1 MTEIYSSLLIWSWN
15 AALLIGFA
23 WILSRFNQSSPAR
36 IRHHIWL
43 CALVAVVLF
52 PLWSEIA
59 NLLPLRQT
67 GAIDALAPFVN
78 LPQTIISP
86 PVGKSGEIVINLSE
100 LAKPQTYDW
109 SFYIWT
115 LLSALW
121 IGGAGF
127 TCAKICAES
136 LRLRRFRHDS
146 RLVTLAELECSQISQ
161 SEIGAVSIA
170 LSPNVST
177 PLLTGVFRPIILLP
191 ADIAEWTTP
200 EERRWIIAHELAH
213 LSRGD
218 NFVVIF
224 QTLPGVIFFF
234 HPFVRYAL
242 RQLSIEREL
251 ACDERVI
258 GGGANPIQYAESLL
272 KAVERAIAPP
282 FVAPAVSFVS
292 RKALQKRVG
301 NILNVRHSFATRK
314 SRIFLVLSTILMIFA
329 TSLLGCT
336 QTLLTSNSEREI
348 RDFLDEAREA
358 EISGSVD
365 DFDRLTAPEF
375 VRVGA
380 DGEVSNK
387 EQTLDFIRRSGK
399 SNVQTVEI
407 QNEQLH
413 IYGSDAVV
421 TGLGIAT
428 GQDDAGKKF
437 VVRNFCTFVLV
448 KRDGRWQCASVQQTR
463 VDSNATA
470 RISFNMPS

>member
-1 MTEIYSSLLIWSWN
+1 MTEIFSWLLIWSWN
-15 AALLIGFA
+15 AALLVGFA
-23 WILSRFNQSSPAR
+23 WFLSRFNHSSPAR

-43 CALVAVVLF
+43 CALVAVILF

-86 PVGKSGEIVINLSE
+86 PVAESGEIVINLSE
-100 LAKPQTYDW
+100 LAKPQSYDW

-115 LLSALW
+115 FLSALW

-127 TCAKICAES
+127 ACAKICAES
-136 LRLRRFRHDS
+136 LQLRRFRLES
-146 RLVTLAELECSQISQ
+146 QLVTLAELECLQISPA
-161 SEIGAVSIA
+161 EIGAVLIA
-170 LSPNVST
+170 LSPDVST
-177 PLLTGVFRPIILLP
+177 PMLTGVFRPIILLP

-218 NFVVIF
+218 NFVAVF
-224 QTLPGVIFFF
+224 QALLGVIFFF
-234 HPFVRYAL
+234 HPLVRYAL
-242 RQLSIEREL
+242 GQLSIEREL

-258 GGGANPIQYAESLL
+258 GGGANPVQYAESLL
-272 KAVERAIAPP
+272 KAVERSIAVP
-282 FVAPAVSFVS
+282 FVAPALSFAS

-301 NILNVRHSFATRK
+301 NILNARHSFPTRR
-314 SRIFLVLSTILMIFA
+314 SRIFLALSTILIISAMG
-329 TSLLGCT
+329 LLGCT
-336 QTLLTSNSEREI
+336 QTLLTNHSEREI
-348 RDFLDEAREA
+348 RDFLNEARGV

-365 DFDRLTAPEF
+365 EFDRLTAAEF
-375 VRVGA
+375 IRVGA

-387 EQTLDFIRRSGK
+387 EQTLNFIRRSGK

-407 QNEQLH
+407 QNEKIH
-413 IYGSDAVV
+413 IYGNNALV
-421 TGLGIAT
+421 TGFGIAT
-428 GQDDAGKKF
+428 GQDGAGKNF

-448 KRDGRWQCASVQQTR
+448 KRNGRWQCASVQQTR
-463 VDSNATA
+463 MASNETA
-470 RISFNMPS
+470 RISFNFSS

>member
-1 MTEIYSSLLIWSWN
+1 MTEIFYSLLIWSWN

-23 WILSRFNQSSPAR
+23 WFLACFNQSSPAR
-36 IRHHIWL
+36 IRHYIWL
-43 CALVAVVLF
+43 CALVAVFLF
-52 PLWSEIA
+52 PLWLEIA
-59 NLLPLRQT
+59 DLLPLSQT

-86 PVGKSGEIVINLSE
+86 PVAESGEIVVNLSE
-100 LAKPQTYDW
+100 LAKPQPLNW

-115 LLSALW
+115 FLSALW

-136 LRLRRFRHDS
+136 LRLRRFRRDS
-146 RLVTLAELECSQISQ
+146 RPVALAELECSQISP
-161 SEIGAVSIA
+161 SEIGAVTIA
-170 LSPNVST
+170 LSRGIST
-177 PLLTGVFRPIILLP
+177 PMLTGVFRPIILLP

-224 QTLPGVIFFF
+224 QTLLGVIFFF
-234 HPFVRYAL
+234 HPLVRYAL
-242 RQLSIEREL
+242 RQLSVEREL
-251 ACDERVI
+251 ACDEKVI
-258 GGGANPIQYAESLL
+258 SDGANPVHYAESLL
-272 KAVERAIAPP
+272 KAVERSIAAP
-282 FVAPAVSFVS
+282 FVAPAVSFAS

-301 NILNVRHSFATRK
+301 NILNARHSFAKRK
-314 SRIFLVLSTILMIFA
+314 SRIFLVLSPILIISVM
-329 TSLLGCT
+329 TLLGCT
-336 QTLLTSNSEREI
+336 QTPLTNNNEPEI
-348 RDFLDEAREA
+348 RDFLNEARES

-365 DFDRLTAPEF
+365 DFNRLTAPEF

-387 EQTLDFIRRSGK
+387 EQTLDFIRQSGK

-407 QNEQLH
+407 QNEQIH
-413 IYGSDAVV
+413 IYGNDAVV

-428 GQDDAGKKF
+428 GQDSAGKKF

>member
-1 MTEIYSSLLIWSWN
+1 MTEIFSSFLIWSWN

-23 WILSRFNQSSPAR
+23 WFLLRFNQSSPAR

-52 PLWSEIA
+52 PLWSEIG
-59 NLLPLRQT
+59 NLLPLRPT
-67 GAIDALAPFVN
+67 GAIEALAPFVN

-86 PVGKSGEIVINLSE
+86 PVAESGEIVINLSE
-100 LAKPQTYDW
+100 LAKAQTYDW
-109 SFYIWT
+109 SFYIWVF
-115 LLSALW
+115 LSALW
-121 IGGAGF
+121 IVGASF
-127 TCAKICAES
+127 NCAKIYAES
-136 LRLRRFRHDS
+136 LRLRRFRCDS
-146 RLVTLAELECSQISQ
+146 LLVTLVELECPQISP

-170 LSPNVST
+170 LSPYVST
-177 PLLTGVFRPIILLP
+177 PMLTGTFRPIILLP

-218 NFVVIF
+218 NFVVVF
-224 QTLPGVIFFF
+224 QTLLGVIFFF

-242 RQLSIEREL
+242 RQLSVEREL

-258 GGGANPIQYAESLL
+258 GSGANPIHYAESLL
-272 KAVERAIAPP
+272 KAVERSIAPP
-282 FVAPAVSFVS
+282 FVAPAVSFAS
-292 RKALQKRVG
+292 RKALQKRVD
-301 NILNVRHSFATRK
+301 NILNARNFSATRK
-314 SRIFLVLSTILMIFA
+314 SWVLLVLSTILIISAM
-329 TSLLGCT
+329 SLLGCT
-336 QTLLTSNSEREI
+336 QTLLTSNSEQEI

-358 EISGSVD
+358 EINGSID

-387 EQTLDFIRRSGK
+387 EQTLDFIRQSAK
-399 SNVQTVEI
+399 SNVQKVEI
-407 QNEQLH
+407 QNEQIH
-413 IYGSDAVV
+413 IYGNDAVV

-428 GQDDAGKKF
+428 GEDGAGKKF

-448 KRDGRWQCASVQQTR
+448 KRNGRWQCASVQQTR

>member
-1 MTEIYSSLLIWSWN
+1 MTEILTSLSIWSWN

-23 WILSRFNQSSPAR
+23 WFLARFTQSSPAR

-43 CALVAVVLF
+43 CALIAVVLF

-59 NLLPLRQT
+59 NLLSLRPT

-86 PVGKSGEIVINLSE
+86 PVVESNEIIVNFSYP
-100 LAKPQTYDW
+100 AKPQSYDW

-115 LLSALW
+115 FLSALW
-121 IGGAGF
+121 IGGSGF
-127 TCAKICAES
+127 TCAKVCAES
-136 LRLRRFRHDS
+136 LRLRRFRRDS
-146 RLVTLAELECSQISQ
+146 HRVTPSELECSQISP

-170 LSPNVST
+170 LSPEVST
-177 PLLTGVFRPIILLP
+177 PMLTGVFRPIILLP

-224 QTLPGVIFFF
+224 QTLLGVIFFF

-242 RQLSIEREL
+242 RQLSVEREL
-251 ACDERVI
+251 ACDEQVI

-272 KAVERAIAPP
+272 KAVERSIAPP
-282 FVAPAVSFVS
+282 FVATAISFAS
-292 RKALQKRVG
+292 RKALQKRIG
-301 NILNVRHSFATRK
+301 NILNARHSFATRK
-314 SRIFLVLSTILMIFA
+314 NRIFLVLSTILIIFA
-329 TSLLGCT
+329 MSLLGCT
-336 QTLLTSNSEREI
+336 RTLLTSNSEREI
-348 RDFLDEAREA
+348 RNFLNEAREA
-358 EISGSVD
+358 EISGSAD

-380 DGEVSNK
+380 NGDVSNK
-387 EQTLDFIRRSGK
+387 EQTLDFIRQSGK

-407 QNEQLH
+407 QNEQIH
-413 IYGSDAVV
+413 IYGNDAVV
-421 TGLGIAT
+421 TGIGIAT
-428 GQDDAGKKF
+428 GQDGAGKKF
-437 VVRNFCTFVLV
+437 IIRNFCTFVLV
-448 KRDGRWQCASVQQTR
+448 KRKGRWQCASVQQTR

-470 RISFNMPS
+470 RILFNMLS